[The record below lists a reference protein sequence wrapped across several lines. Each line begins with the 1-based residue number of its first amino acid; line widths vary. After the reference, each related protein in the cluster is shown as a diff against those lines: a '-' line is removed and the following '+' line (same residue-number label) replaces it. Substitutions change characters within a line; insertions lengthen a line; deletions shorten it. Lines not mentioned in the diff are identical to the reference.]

1 MERLSLYEIDMKYIR
16 DLHAKDENVPSV
28 SPQIGKEHRAFLGVI
43 VINNGKKY
51 CIPLSHPKAKHSNMK
66 GKVDFTKIEDEKGN
80 MIGALNFNQMIPVED
95 AQITPIELSFSKND
109 TPEQHSYKRLCQKE
123 ITWIRKHKD
132 DVVNKANV
140 LYNLYMSGENFSAKD
155 RCVNYPVLEQV
166 CEKYNAKSTKI
177 LK

>member
-1 MERLSLYEIDMKYIR
+1 
-16 DLHAKDENVPSV
+16 
-28 SPQIGKEHRAFLGVI
+28 
-43 VINNGKKY
+43 
-51 CIPLSHPKAKHSNMK
+51 MK

-95 AQITPIELSFSKND
+95 AKITPIELSFSKND

-155 RCVNYPVLEQV
+155 RCVNYPVLEQM
-166 CEKYNAKSTKI
+166 CEKYNAK
-177 LK
+177 LKG